1 MRIESHID
9 RAARLVRSLGRC
21 GAADYEV
28 VMEGVMLAATEWF
41 NAALHR
47 MGERQIE
54 TDVMHAE
61 FMTLG
66 ERRRIE
72 ILAPALLN
80 ALDEIE
86 EMRALYV
93 RGDQEGGEAA
103 ARRAF
108 ELLATVKLMVDSAL
122 TVGEDTKQRQ

>member
-9 RAARLVRSLGRC
+9 RATRIERSLGRC

-28 VMEGVMLAATEWF
+28 VIEGVMLAATEWF

-47 MGERQIE
+47 LGE
-54 TDVMHAE
+54 TPTGADVMHAE
-61 FMTLG
+61 FMALG

-72 ILAPALLN
+72 IMTPTLLH

-86 EMRALYV
+86 EMRALHV
-93 RGDQEGGEAA
+93 RGDHAGGEAA
-103 ARRAF
+103 ARRAR
-108 ELLATVKLMVDSAL
+108 ELLATMKQTIRSA
-122 TVGEDTKQRQ
+122 GFAGADTMDR

>member
-9 RAARLVRSLGRC
+9 RATRIERSLGRC

-28 VMEGVMLAATEWF
+28 VIEGVMLAATEWF

-47 MGERQIE
+47 MGERQIDA
-54 TDVMHAE
+54 DVMHAE
-61 FMTLG
+61 FMTHG

-72 ILAPALLN
+72 ILAPSLLH

-86 EMRALYV
+86 EMRAPYV
-93 RGDQEGGEAA
+93 RGDREGGEAA
-103 ARRAF
+103 ARRAW
-108 ELLATVKLMVDSAL
+108 ELLATVKQTVDAAP
-122 TVGEDTKQRQ
+122 TVGENTPER